1 MFVFSSGGCTHT
13 TFACREKTLDDV
25 LQTTSV
31 FQNVS
36 KGVLAKQEDLQD
48 VFGTTDEEKICI
60 IILNEGDYQVTC
72 FCQLPAGGNF
82 AADDSRPIF
91 P

>member
-1 MFVFSSGGCTHT
+1 MTKEIAV
-13 TFACREKTLDDV
+13 CREKTLDDV

-36 KGVLAKQEDLQD
+36 KGVLAKQEDLAD

-60 IILNEGDYQVTC
+60 IILNEGDYQVACASVVTTPEGC
-72 FCQLPAGGNF
+72 VCRDVRLQHPF
-82 AADDSRPIF
+82 
-91 P
+91 